1 MSTDVAS
8 FRADLCTEVPLLL
21 QSVHVHLLL
30 LILLIHILHF
40 WVIMTHL
47 VSPDT
52 MYVFFLTIY
61 EVFLFYYTFMFT
73 S

>member
-21 QSVHVHLLL
+21 QSVHVHSLL
-30 LILLIHILHF
+30 LILIHILHF
-40 WVIMTHL
+40 L
-47 VSPDT
+47 NNNDT
-52 MYVFFLTIY
+52 SSFTRYVLFLTIY
-61 EVFLFYYTFMFT
+61 EVFLFYNTFMFI